1 MRTRKAIIGMIGL
14 GLLIG
19 AGVGF
24 LLGRYVWPVRYID
37 MAPAELH
44 PDWQAEYVRMVA
56 LAYARDSDLA
66 LARARLALLGDPL
79 MVLQQLPDRSPTPL
93 SPQARAA
100 IADLIHALGS
110 SPASSGG
117 SP

>member
-1 MRTRKAIIGMIGL
+1 MIGMIGL

-19 AGVGF
+19 VGAGF

-37 MAPAELH
+37 VAPTELH

-79 MVLQQLPDRSPTPL
+79 VVLQQLPSRSPAPL
-93 SPQARAA
+93 SPEARAA
-100 IADLIHALGS
+100 IADLIRALGS